1 MPAWLRRMTALGWR
15 VLVIVAFG
23 AVCVRLALMLST
35 VTMAILV
42 GGVVGATVLP
52 IVRHLRVDRS
62 WPAGRAAGLASLAA
76 LAIVIA
82 IVLLIVIAFVPYVGN
97 VIDATKVGVDEVLRR
112 LTELGVPQP
121 VLDYLARLAG
131 GVQGWLTDSV
141 RQLVGPVG
149 TIVTV
154 LILAGFLTFYLLADA
169 DRAWARLA
177 VGLEGWR
184 CKA

>member
-1 MPAWLRRMTALGWR
+1 MGAEADLPAERALTPTVARENALVPAWLRRMTALGWR

-76 LAIVIA
+76 LAVVIA

-112 LTELGVPQP
+112 LTELGAPA
-121 VLDYLARLAG
+121 ARPRLPARASPAASRAG
-131 GVQGWLTDSV
+131 SPTRSASSPAQS
-141 RQLVGPVG
+141 GPSS
-149 TIVTV
+149 
-154 LILAGFLTFYLLADA
+154 
-169 DRAWARLA
+169 RS
-177 VGLEGWR
+177 
-184 CKA
+184 